1 MAVGTEKLVERTR
14 EELGIL
20 AKGREARE
28 MEGQFELREP
38 RASYQGHFGPEKSN
52 IGAENT
58 YSWNGYLD
66 DSDR

>member
-1 MAVGTEKLVERTR
+1 MAVGSEEFVERTK
-14 EELGIL
+14 EELGMR
-20 AKGREARE
+20 AKGREVRE

-38 RASYQGHFGPEKSN
+38 GASYQGHFGPQKSD

-58 YSWNGYLD
+58 YSWNDYLD

>member
-20 AKGREARE
+20 AKGREERE

-38 RASYQGHFGPEKSN
+38 RASYQRIRAILARKEQ
-52 IGAENT
+52 
-58 YSWNGYLD
+58 Y
-66 DSDR
+66 RR

>member
-38 RASYQGHFGPEKSN
+38 GASHQAPFGPKESD

-58 YSWNGYLD
+58 YP
-66 DSDR
+66 